1 MNASPL
7 KAGMTISNE
16 PGYYANGKFGIRI
29 ESIVL
34 VREVKTPNN
43 FEDKGFLGLENVTMY
58 VFFSYHFDFPPPPA
72 PPKKNLRKASYF
84 FLILFTNFRC
94 PIHKKLV
101 DVTLLSEAEK
111 VWLNKYHVKTWEKV
125 SPLLV
130 SDPRALEWLKREC
143 APLWYSLFF
152 LKKKQCPLKQ
162 VKDNEKDGLHD
173 DAYTER
179 HEF

>member
-58 VFFSYHFDFPPPPA
+58 VFFILPFRLSPSPPA
-72 PPKKNLRKASYF
+72 SPKKIYEKLLIF
-84 FLILFTNFRC
+84 F
-94 PIHKKLV
+94 
-101 DVTLLSEAEK
+101 
-111 VWLNKYHVKTWEKV
+111 
-125 SPLLV
+125 
-130 SDPRALEWLKREC
+130 
-143 APLWYSLFF
+143 
-152 LKKKQCPLKQ
+152 
-162 VKDNEKDGLHD
+162 
-173 DAYTER
+173 
-179 HEF
+179 

>member
-58 VFFSYHFDFPPPPA
+58 GFFKSYHFDFPPPPA
-72 PPKKNLRKASYF
+72 PPKKIYEKLHIF
-84 FLILFTNFRC
+84 F
-94 PIHKKLV
+94 
-101 DVTLLSEAEK
+101 
-111 VWLNKYHVKTWEKV
+111 
-125 SPLLV
+125 
-130 SDPRALEWLKREC
+130 
-143 APLWYSLFF
+143 
-152 LKKKQCPLKQ
+152 
-162 VKDNEKDGLHD
+162 
-173 DAYTER
+173 
-179 HEF
+179 